1 MRIYRVI
8 PCSACAA
15 HFVRRG
21 GDCTTRG
28 IPAMAATMTTALCAA
43 VPTRVD
49 RAHGSRNAGPRP
61 KARDAPSRATWSGG
75 RLALSAPRRGTTASA
90 FGDPDRGSPRWSAPP
105 RGPYRDSRVGGANE
119 PHRVPRAVLRE
130 LDGRENRTGAVPHPV
145 LHAKKAA
152 EEASV
157 FERSGGFVYIRN
169 FFSP

>member
-1 MRIYRVI
+1 
-8 PCSACAA
+8 
-15 HFVRRG
+15 
-21 GDCTTRG
+21 
-28 IPAMAATMTTALCAA
+28 MTTALCAA
-43 VPTRVD
+43 VPSRVD
-49 RAHGSRNAGPRP
+49 RARGSRHAGPRP
-61 KARDAPSRATWSGG
+61 RARDAPSRVTWSGG

-105 RGPYRDSRVGGANE
+105 RGPYRDVRGGGANE

-169 FFSP
+169 FFSQ